1 MYDSYTS
8 TVGRMYEEGGSF
20 STLVLIRHLRESFES
35 NKSERAAAMRGV
47 LPALLLIPA
56 VSGLIIPHA
65 ACRLAISHRAPRT
78 SYPCA
83 CEPARD
89 ERAADA
95 EDAEEVD
102 WSYQMDTEEMEAM
115 EEERR
120 TFELPPPPPSF
131 LDPVADAL
139 KSAAAGAQEALAN
152 AAEEAKRKAQQQ
164 LDAAVE
170 SAQQQVQDA
179 VDEVKATPGKLKDAA
194 ALAAEQAV
202 AELLAK
208 PDELAGRAT
217 ESIDQQVR
225 KARAE
230 ADAAKAVLDVQ
241 RYKLEKERERVANR
255 IKE

>member
-1 MYDSYTS
+1 VIYPDP
-8 TVGRMYEEGGSF
+8 RM
-20 STLVLIRHLRESFES
+20 
-35 NKSERAAAMRGV
+35 RAAAMRGV
-47 LPALLLIPA
+47 LLALLLQD
-56 VSGLIIPHA
+56 VSGLMIPHA

-83 CEPARD
+83 CEPARG

-95 EDAEEVD
+95 EADSEEVD
-102 WSYQMDTEEMEAM
+102 WSYQMDAEEMEAM

-120 TFELPPPPPSF
+120 SFELPPPPPSF
-131 LDPVADAL
+131 LDPVADVL
-139 KSAAAGAQEALAN
+139 KSAAAAAQEALAN
-152 AAEEAKRKAQQQ
+152 AAEEAKREAQQLGLQ
-164 LDAAVE
+164 AVE